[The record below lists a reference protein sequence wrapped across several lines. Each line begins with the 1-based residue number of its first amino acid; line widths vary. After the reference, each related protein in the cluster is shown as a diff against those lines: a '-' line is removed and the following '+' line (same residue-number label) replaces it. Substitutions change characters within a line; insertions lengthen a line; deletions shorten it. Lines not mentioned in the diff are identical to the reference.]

1 MATHFSYWPEGL
13 DVVTADKFKA
23 EASVVSELLDVLDVS
38 ISQRD
43 MMTEQ
48 AEALV
53 RLSRERKKERSLLDA
68 FMSEYGLA
76 NEEGIAL
83 MCLAEALLRVPDA
96 DTRDALIADKLAPHD
111 WSAHLGQADTVWVNA
126 ATWGLLLTGRVT
138 ALSEELQTGPKN
150 ALATLTD
157 RLGEPV
163 IRKAVMSAMR
173 IMGTEFVQGET
184 ISKAIK
190 NGRKRFGKEQGFS
203 YDMLG
208 EGARTQADADRY
220 LAAYKKA
227 LDRVS
232 KDAAGQ
238 SKRQPARQGISVK
251 LSALSPHY
259 TVAHWDRAV
268 IEVGEIILALARQAI
283 EMGVDITLDAE
294 EADRLE
300 LSLAVFDYVARK
312 LPKNS
317 GQHFGLAVQAYGRRA
332 TRVIEWIISLGRA
345 LDQKFHMRL
354 VKGAYWDAEIKH
366 AQTHGHIDFP
376 VFTRKPNTDVSY
388 LACARKMLDA
398 WDILHCQFATHNAHT
413 IAAVMTL
420 AGNRLEGFEFQRLFG
435 MGDIVY
441 GAAKDHFDNL
451 PPVRIYAPVGG
462 HKDLLAYLVRRLL
475 ENGANSS
482 FVNHYL
488 DPDVPVSDVVR
499 DPIGRVFELDQ
510 IAHPAISPTSHIFMP
525 ERLNSTGLDL
535 SWKPDLD
542 DVAQTLTQS
551 QKLDA
556 STETD
561 INQVKSLFENASKA
575 YPTWSTKPVK
585 DRAACLDR
593 AADALEANKLTLINL
608 LVKEAG
614 KTWADAN
621 DEVREAVDFCRYYA
635 AQAQGLMAHPKALP
649 GPVGEANQLSYNA
662 RGVFVCIS
670 PWNFPLAIFMGQIVA
685 ALVTGNCV
693 IAKPAEQ
700 TPQIAKQAV
709 ALMHGAGIPKDV
721 LQVAFG
727 GGRIGAALTS
737 HEGVAGVAFTGSTQT
752 ARLINMALAEKD
764 GPIVPFIAETGGQNV
779 MIVDGTAL
787 PEQVVDDVIA
797 SAFLSAGQRC
807 SALRVLYLQDD
818 IADTVLTMLKGAMDD
833 LVIGDATSFA
843 TDLGPVIDKTAQ
855 EGLAAHIESL
865 KAKKYKWHATPAND
879 LPQDDT
885 FVLPHLFEIDEIRV
899 LHKEHFGPVL
909 HVIRYK
915 AKDLPKILEQAFSTG
930 FGLTMGV
937 HTRIDYRWQQIAQ
950 SAPIGNIYIN
960 RNMVGAVVGSQPFG
974 GQGLSGTGFK
984 AGGPNYLLRFMT
996 EKTVSVNTTASGGN
1010 AALLSL

>member
-1 MATHFSYWPEGL
+1 MASHFAYWPEGL
-13 DVVTADKFKA
+13 NRVMTDKFRS
-23 EASVVSELLDVLDVS
+23 EDRVISELLEKLDLS
-38 ISQRD
+38 LSQRD
-43 MMTEQ
+43 AISAQ
-48 AEALV
+48 AETLV
-53 RLSRERKKERSLLDA
+53 GLSRERKKERSLLDA

-190 NGRKRFGKEQGFS
+190 NGRKRFGKTQGFS

-208 EGARTQADADRY
+208 EGARTQADAERY

-227 LDRVS
+227 LDHVAKEAS
-232 KDAAGQ
+232 GQ
-238 SKRQPARQGISVK
+238 TVRQGISVK

-259 TVAHWDRAV
+259 NVAHWDRAV
-268 IEVGEIILALARQAI
+268 IEVGDIILDLAKQAI
-283 EMGVDITLDAE
+283 EAQVDITLDAE

-300 LSLAVFDYVARK
+300 LSLAVFDYIARK
-312 LPKNS
+312 LPVNS

-332 TRVIEWIISLGRA
+332 SRVIDWIVSLGRT
-345 LDQKFHMRL
+345 LNQTFHMRL

-366 AQTHGHIDFP
+366 AQAHGHPDFP

-388 LACARKMLDA
+388 LACAKTMLEARDV
-398 WDILHCQFATHNAHT
+398 LHCQFATHNAHT
-413 IAAVMTL
+413 IAAVMSL
-420 AGNRLEGFEFQRLFG
+420 ADNRVEGFEFQRLFG
-435 MGDIVY
+435 MGEIVY
-441 GAAKDHFDNL
+441 GAAKDHFENL

-499 DPIGRVFELDQ
+499 DPIGRVLELDQ
-510 IAHPAISPTSHIFMP
+510 ISHPAISPPSHIFMP
-525 ERLNSTGLDL
+525 ERLNSSGLDL
-535 SWKPDLD
+535 SWKADI
-542 DVAQTLTQS
+542 DVVSKALVEGLS
-551 QKLDA
+551 IDHP
-556 STETD
+556 SDTD
-561 INQVKSLFENASKA
+561 PAKVTAMFEKGVKA
-575 YPTWSTKPVK
+575 YPSWSMKAVHE
-585 DRAACLDR
+585 RASCLTR
-593 AADALEANKLTLINL
+593 VAEALEAEKLNFLNL
-608 LVKEAG
+608 LVNEAG
-614 KTWADAN
+614 KTWGDAN

-635 AQAQGLMAHPKALP
+635 AQAQDLMASPQALP
-649 GPVGEANQLSYNA
+649 GPVGEANQLTYGA

-670 PWNFPLAIFMGQIVA
+670 PWNFPLAIFLGQIVA
-685 ALVTGNCV
+685 ALVAGNCV

-700 TPQIAKQAV
+700 TPRIAKYTVDLLHA
-709 ALMHGAGIPKDV
+709 AGIPNEV
-721 LQVAFG
+721 LQIAFG
-727 GGRIGAALTS
+727 GGLIGAALTA
-737 HEGVAGVAFTGSTQT
+737 HEDVAGVAFTGSTQT
-752 ARLINMALAEKD
+752 ARLINITLAEKD
-764 GPIVPFIAETGGQNV
+764 GPIVPLIAETGGQNV

-787 PEQVVDDVIA
+787 PEQVVDDVIG

-833 LVIGDATSFA
+833 LVVGHPTKLS
-843 TDLGPVIDKTAQ
+843 TDIGPVIDETA
-855 EGLAAHIESL
+855 ENGLAAHIRSL
-865 KAKKYKWHATPAND
+865 KTKKFRWHVTPAPAND
-879 LPQDDT
+879 LPQDET
-885 FVLPHLFEIDEIRV
+885 FILPHLFEIKTIDI

-915 AKDLPKILEQAFSTG
+915 AKDLPRILQEAFSSG
-930 FGLTMGV
+930 YGLTLGV
-937 HTRIDYRWQQIAQ
+937 HTRIDHRWRQIAQ
-950 SAPIGNIYIN
+950 SAPVGNIYIN

-996 EKTVSVNTTASGGN
+996 EKTLSVNTTASGGN